1 MTGGLRES
9 ICSLHYDALLERIAL
24 KALGLENTFA
34 LNAAPDL
41 DTLQVLVNGATIHR
55 RDRHGWQY
63 DAGLNAVVFDG
74 FAVPPPGAD
83 IVFRYSLMDWN
94 RRRSGSFCR
103 RYSA

>member
-41 DTLQVLVNGATIHR
+41 DTLQVLVNGAISIAEK
-55 RDRHGWQY
+55 DM
-63 DAGLNAVVFDG
+63 AGNMMLV
-74 FAVPPPGAD
+74 
-83 IVFRYSLMDWN
+83 
-94 RRRSGSFCR
+94 
-103 RYSA
+103 